1 MFRNAQCLPAGS
13 RRFTRIG
20 VALAPMR
27 AAVAVLVALAL
38 APAAGAVE
46 IGDYEAMLASSS
58 AVRDAKWYV
67 KGVGDAYGVTNA
79 VLSANGKP
87 LLFCLP
93 RQVSMTADDLVELV
107 KHEMESPIGPQ
118 LRQRKMPVELVV
130 LVALQ
135 KAFPCPQSGGQLDVL
150 K

>member
-13 RRFTRIG
+13 KGFTRS
-20 VALAPMR
+20 VVHAPMR
-27 AAVAVLVALAL
+27 AAVAVLVALSL
-38 APAAGAVE
+38 GPAAEAVE

-79 VLSANGKP
+79 VLSANAKP
-87 LLFCLP
+87 LLFCP
-93 RQVSMTADDLVELV
+93 GRQVSMSADDLVELV

-118 LRQRKMPVELVV
+118 LRQRKMPVELIV

-135 KAFPCPQSGGQLDVL
+135 KAFPCPQSSGQLDVL

>member
-1 MFRNAQCLPAGS
+1 MDWNARCPMTTS
-13 RRFTRIG
+13 
-20 VALAPMR
+20 MR
-27 AAVAVLVALAL
+27 AAAALLAL
-38 APAAGAVE
+38 LACAPAADAVE

-79 VLSANGKP
+79 VLAANGKP
-87 LLFCLP
+87 LLFCAP
-93 RQVSMTADDLVELV
+93 RQLSMNADDLVDLV
-107 KHEMESPIGPQ
+107 KREMESPIGPQ

-135 KAFPCPQSGGQLDVL
+135 KAFPCAQPGGQLDVL